1 MCTQT
6 TSNKAYNEEYV
17 FEGIEVDLHASDTQ
31 EGTGSN
37 PRTNLFRVV
46 RRDSK
51 LAAPTFAEPPEPD
64 ADFREPQPL
73 RWPQL
78 YRTSEKEIKATGI
91 NPMNA
96 MNRLQ
101 AFFKSLAVACIAKK

>member
-6 TSNKAYNEEYV
+6 TSNESYYEEYV
-17 FEGIEVDLHASDTQ
+17 FEGIEVDLHSYNTQ
-31 EGTGSN
+31 EGTSSN

-51 LAAPTFAEPPEPD
+51 LAAPKFAEPPEPD

-78 YRTSEKEIKATGI
+78 YRTSETEIKTTGM
-91 NPMNA
+91 NPVSG
-96 MNRLQ
+96 LQ
-101 AFFKSLAVACIAKK
+101 ACMYLQACKSKSF